1 METAVIALASDVDDP
16 FERFWNWRG
25 EWVEAPNLRRGGES
39 GVERVRREDGAV
51 LYSKRQC
58 GHLYRSVLHPF
69 GRPTVLRE
77 RDAIRAFER
86 LGVRVP
92 RLVFCGARRGGEAGW
107 QALLVT
113 EALDGFIDF
122 ERWYAS
128 VEGRPETLAE
138 RERVLG
144 QVAEVLAR
152 LHRGGWQHGCLYPKH
167 VFIRL
172 GDEEGSASVE
182 IALLD
187 LEKSRRRFAHAR
199 AAFNDVGQIKR
210 HSAIRE
216 DDWACLLAAYELAFG
231 SRVEALHRL

>member
-1 METAVIALASDVDDP
+1 MAAGVMAFASDMDHQ
-16 FERFWNWRG
+16 FEHFWDWRG

-39 GVERVRREDGAV
+39 GVERVRRDDGV
-51 LYSKRQC
+51 LLYCKRQC
-58 GHLYRSVLHPF
+58 GHLYRSLLHPF

-86 LGVRVP
+86 LGVKVP

-128 VEGRPETLAE
+128 VEGRPDTLAE

-144 QVAEVLAR
+144 KVAEVLAR

-172 GDEEGSASVE
+172 GEGSDPASVE

-216 DDWACLLAAYELAFG
+216 DDWACLLAAYERAFG
-231 SRVEALHRL
+231 SRVQALHRL